1 MKPHIKNNWGMKQ
14 FSLILGLG
22 LVAAPLLSFGAA
34 NPAAEDKPAQAAPS
48 LAANTGQAD
57 AKSDEQSFMELAHT
71 IMANNKGVVIGDT
84 PLSEEHRK
92 WNEEV
97 AQVSLNNAKLAGQ
110 FLTNFPASKHAADV
124 AEAERQLLLKAT
136 YAGSS
141 EARSRLEGLVAEKLK
156 APGLDEVD
164 RFKLRAVQ
172 VQAAERVNGEST
184 EENRAAYEHGV
195 RQLVAEFPK
204 RPEPYLMLLQ
214 ATQGLDTAKRRAAI
228 EELSSM
234 PDVPEMVK
242 QRVDG
247 MLRQLKLA
255 GHPLDIQFTAVD
267 GREVDLAKYKGKV
280 VLVDFWAT
288 WCGPCVAELPHVK
301 EAYEKFHARGFEVVG
316 ISFDGEKSALE
327 KFVAA
332 KDMPWPQYFD
342 GKKWENKFGQQY
354 GIDSIPQ
361 MWLVD
366 RDGNLVD
373 TEARDGLAEKV
384 ERLLA
389 GKQTPAA
396 AK

>member
-1 MKPHIKNNWGMKQ
+1 M
-14 FSLILGLG
+14 
-22 LVAAPLLSFGAA
+22 
-34 NPAAEDKPAQAAPS
+34 
-48 LAANTGQAD
+48 
-57 AKSDEQSFMELAHT
+57 
-71 IMANNKGVVIGDT
+71 
-84 PLSEEHRK
+84 
-92 WNEEV
+92 
-97 AQVSLNNAKLAGQ
+97 
-110 FLTNFPASKHAADV
+110 
-124 AEAERQLLLKAT
+124 
-136 YAGSS
+136 
-141 EARSRLEGLVAEKLK
+141 
-156 APGLDEVD
+156 
-164 RFKLRAVQ
+164 
-172 VQAAERVNGEST
+172 NGEST

-234 PDVPEMVK
+234 PGVPEMVK

-255 GHPLDIQFTAVD
+255 GHPLEIQFTAVD

-301 EAYEKFHARGFEVVG
+301 EAYEKFHAQGFEVVG
-316 ISFDGEKSALE
+316 ISFDSEKSALE

-332 KDMPWPQYFD
+332 RDMPWPQYFD

-354 GIDSIPQ
+354 GIDSIPR